1 MLYDAAEQD
10 YEAAKILAQNA
21 LLPQC
26 LFYLEQ
32 SYEKCT
38 KAILAYTEIELR
50 KRDATEV
57 EGELRSKKLG
67 HNNRAST
74 HDLWW
79 HLLDEDKKRREKDGT
94 MTSTEIETA
103 LNFVERV
110 SNTKQEYHV
119 SRYHEMIAAY
129 HKSYQI
135 IKAEPRVK
143 DNVSRMHGLWI
154 FLPRCFERIDS
165 VSRYPLGEYN
175 YTNLKTLNQNIIRDS
190 CNKLLDMVKE
200 YLDYTPEMLRL
211 LDQKLIPYFAN
222 GNSTTENNT

>member
-74 HDLWW
+74 HDL
-79 HLLDEDKKRREKDGT
+79 
-94 MTSTEIETA
+94 
-103 LNFVERV
+103 
-110 SNTKQEYHV
+110 
-119 SRYHEMIAAY
+119 
-129 HKSYQI
+129 
-135 IKAEPRVK
+135 
-143 DNVSRMHGLWI
+143 
-154 FLPRCFERIDS
+154 
-165 VSRYPLGEYN
+165 
-175 YTNLKTLNQNIIRDS
+175 
-190 CNKLLDMVKE
+190 
-200 YLDYTPEMLRL
+200 
-211 LDQKLIPYFAN
+211 
-222 GNSTTENNT
+222 